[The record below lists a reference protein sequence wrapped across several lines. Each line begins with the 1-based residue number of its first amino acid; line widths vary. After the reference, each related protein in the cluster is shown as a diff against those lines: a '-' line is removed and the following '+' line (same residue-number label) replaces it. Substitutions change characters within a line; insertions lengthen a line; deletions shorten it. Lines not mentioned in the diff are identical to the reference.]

1 MLDGVDSDFFNFNVS
16 AGNGSVLSAEDEKIE
31 ATANNTIGVS
41 IDDDEN
47 SSRVINHEELVSQKT
62 NENNNEFENDQK
74 LKE

>member
-16 AGNGSVLSAEDEKIE
+16 AGNGSVLSVEDEKIE